1 VLLSL
6 SVEAACARQVT
17 PWLSL
22 SLSLPLS
29 PSPLLL
35 PVLPS
40 PSIGKRAHAE
50 RDRERGQLPGMS
62 SQRRRPPCA
71 LPLIGRCSV
80 AWPGLVLLPAR
91 PARPGHSRDARRP
104 MALAR
109 PPVDRISRP
118 VLRTVQGYGGGVAR
132 RAGFYFPT
140 DNGNRRA
147 PVPIYRTGLTVT
159 GRNRLNSNPNS
170 KAPVQPVLTSLLVG
184 LTGLSVGLTG
194 LNSNP
199 NSKAPVQPV
208 YRPV

>member
-1 VLLSL
+1 LGGQPRRCSAAEGINSGPGAVPRPQQQQRWVLL
-6 SVEAACARQVT
+6 SVEAACARQVN

-35 PVLPS
+35 PVRPS
-40 PSIGKRAHAE
+40 PSIGQRAHAE

-80 AWPGLVLLPAR
+80 AWPGLVLLPAG

-118 VLRTVQGYGGGVAR
+118 VLRTVQGYGGGVWRAQRPPRPGRIGSWDRAWWSPAPCR
-132 RAGFYFPT
+132 RDRGILFT
-140 DNGNRRA
+140 
-147 PVPIYRTGLTVT
+147 TH
-159 GRNRLNSNPNS
+159 S
-170 KAPVQPVLTSLLVG
+170 
-184 LTGLSVGLTG
+184 
-194 LNSNP
+194 
-199 NSKAPVQPV
+199 
-208 YRPV
+208 